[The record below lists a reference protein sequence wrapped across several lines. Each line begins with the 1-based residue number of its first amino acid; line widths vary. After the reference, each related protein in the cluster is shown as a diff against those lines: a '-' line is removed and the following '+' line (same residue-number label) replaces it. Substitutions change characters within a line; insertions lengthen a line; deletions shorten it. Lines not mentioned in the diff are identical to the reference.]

1 MREVMASITPASA
14 VSRTLKLVAPPAS
27 TCRAAQASASSISAT
42 SAAAHAAPAAAA
54 RRNVRRLWTSF
65 MISLPGPNGPN
76 HFAAGGHSRAIMR
89 HSGLKRFKI
98 GQSNEPVLD
107 GERLQIFSMHEEG
120 KPKWTGTKYGR
131 EISTAR

>member
-27 TCRAAQASASSISAT
+27 TCRAAQASASSICAT
-42 SAAAHAAPAAAA
+42 SAAAHAAPAAAAA

-65 MISLPGPNGPN
+65 MNSLPRPNGPN

-89 HSGLKRFKI
+89 HSGLKRIKI
-98 GQSNEPVLD
+98 GQSKQTILD
-107 GERLQIFSMHEEG
+107 GERLQNFSMHGEG
-120 KPKWTGTKYGR
+120 KPEVTGAKYGR
-131 EISTAR
+131 